1 MFLPQEDRL
10 MKRSFSQLALAVGC
24 SALLIGCGTTQN
36 KTTVQVDPAMVKLS
50 AAADQISQAYRTLSY
65 AESAQV
71 TETGA
76 GATLDYDIEDFPE
89 VWQEVYV
96 LEDDFYGELEPF
108 LRGLSRLAGYNE
120 PQTLG
125 PKPVIPIT
133 VTVDRSKKQLAEYLI
148 DVSYQSGSR
157 ANVVL
162 DKAKDRLMITYAQ

>member
-1 MFLPQEDRL
+1 MTRT
-10 MKRSFSQLALAVGC
+10 FSGLAIAMGCSVLLVGC
-24 SALLIGCGTTQN
+24 GASPTKTQ
-36 KTTVQVDPAMVKLS
+36 VSVDPAIVKLS
-50 AAADQISQAYRTLSY
+50 AAADEISHAYKTLSY

-76 GATLDYDIEDFPE
+76 GQTLDYEVDQFPE
-89 VWQEVYV
+89 SWQETYV
-96 LEDDFYGELEPF
+96 LEEDFYGELEPF

-133 VTVDRSKKQLAEYLI
+133 VTVNRSKKPLAEYLV
-148 DVSYQSGSR
+148 DASYQAGSR

-162 DKAKDRLMITYAQ
+162 DSAKNRLMITYAQ